1 MLRSNRSNS
10 SLWKRVIA
18 WERSRAASTY
28 GIIWGDAVKTN
39 MEELSAECDC
49 SDDSKILTEVD
60 SNKIK
65 VIETRKSESTYLREE
80 DVPGAILPRKI
91 PEECTVKQL
100 QRWLLCR
107 GAKTTGK
114 KMQLVQR

>member
-1 MLRSNRSNS
+1 M
-10 SLWKRVIA
+10 IA
-18 WERSRAASTY
+18 WERIRAASTY
-28 GIIWGDAVKTN
+28 GIIWGDAVKAN

>member
-1 MLRSNRSNS
+1 M
-10 SLWKRVIA
+10 IA

-80 DVPGAILPRKI
+80 DVPGAILPPRKY
-91 PEECTVKQL
+91 
-100 QRWLLCR
+100 RWKVFSAELFTSGPVSRANACAVGL
-107 GAKTTGK
+107 
-114 KMQLVQR
+114 